1 MREGHT
7 KKIGKLLIALLL
19 RTEAWG
25 LFLQPSRD
33 PATRTRT
40 QGLDKRDETHPL
52 NRGKAPRGINP
63 LLQGL
68 GGYTRRVRSRAP
80 TGALST
86 KHNPDGSCCEP
97 SLVKTSG
104 RVLTLPP
111 RLRGYCQIP

>member
-1 MREGHT
+1 MREGRI
-7 KKIGKLLIALLL
+7 KKIGKLLTALLL
-19 RTEAWG
+19 RAEARG
-25 LFLQPSRD
+25 LFLRPSRG

-68 GGYTRRVRSRAP
+68 GGYTRWVRSCAP
-80 TGALST
+80 TGASST

-104 RVLTLPP
+104 RVLTLPL
-111 RLRGYCQIP
+111 RLGGYCRIP